1 MDNRHRLS
9 DRFSVWRGIEL
20 AASGTASAA
29 LKEHSDGNGDLLKWT
44 SGFRNSSLK
53 KGLKSTRERKEIV
66 DAIME
71 TTGHFDPEELYNRL
85 RACGSKVSRASV
97 YRTIPLLIESGFIE
111 EVERVDKHSHYE
123 RVIGT
128 PHHDHMIC
136 TQCGKVIESIH
147 PLLRCCRTNSVPR
160 KNSGRSGIIWKSWAF
175 VQDAAVSMRSAALCV

>member
-1 MDNRHRLS
+1 MDK
-9 DRFSVWRGIEL
+9 RFQEFIAE
-20 AASGTASAA
+20 
-29 LKEHSDGNGDLLKWT
+29 
-44 SGFRNSSLK
+44 

-136 TQCGKVIESIH
+136 TRCGKVIEFYS
-147 PLLRCCRTNSVPR
+147 PTLEMLQDELCTKENFR
-160 KNSGRSGIIWKSWAF
+160 KVRHHLEILGICAGCSGEHA
-175 VQDAAVSMRSAALCV
+175 